1 MKDVHV
7 LICMSKTTQCIA
19 YNSRKRRVALEEDKA
34 SFMTNYCILCAGKHT
49 CRPSDETPAAYI
61 LNFDCSHIYYKNYQ
75 LEDTQVNI
83 FLTLTL
89 PRKGGS
95 YKQNHI
101 EFHSYLSLNE
111 LNA

>member
-1 MKDVHV
+1 MEG
-7 LICMSKTTQCIA
+7 I
-19 YNSRKRRVALEEDKA
+19 
-34 SFMTNYCILCAGKHT
+34 
-49 CRPSDETPAAYI
+49 
-61 LNFDCSHIYYKNYQ
+61 YKNYQ